1 MARMQRW
8 VRNPNDLV
16 KRVVPELIG
25 NTEAGG
31 KPESISVARNP
42 CRDGMIVTEPP
53 NQGVDFFR
61 PTAHDLGSAMR
72 EE

>member
-8 VRNPNDLV
+8 VRNP
-16 KRVVPELIG
+16 KARG
-25 NTEAGG
+25 TRAHRQTTEVGG
-31 KPESISVARNP
+31 PESISVARNP